1 MATMSRMIWKTAG
14 GRARETIVDM
24 QARGDDDWG
33 CHNGLLQSL
42 EYIEHGDGL
51 HVRVRQAE
59 MTSGMSALVTRQKVV
74 LLVKGGNLE
83 EEQYVCERG

>member
-1 MATMSRMIWKTAG
+1 MIWKTAG

-42 EYIEHGDGL
+42 EYVEHGDGL
-51 HVRVRQAE
+51 HVRVRQGSRDDFWNVGFSNKVE
-59 MTSGMSALVTRQKVV
+59 SSIVGERRESGGRT
-74 LLVKGGNLE
+74 
-83 EEQYVCERG
+83 VCV